1 MIRSAAFSAA
11 KGDFLRLNL
20 SGVGELVKQ
29 NVPRSELRQINEIV
43 PDGDKIVAGLQNLT
57 IDMKVDPKGMLSGT
71 IRLKAAS
78 EEDADA
84 IRTLAKTGLMAA
96 TAKLSNAP
104 GTPEGVVK
112 MIKGIKIGGSDG
124 VVEIQTE
131 ASIGALLSTVSSNLL
146 EYRRARQEIVCICN
160 MKQIQAAVE
169 QTMMAG
175 TAKPTLK
182 DLFGPDKY
190 IKVEL
195 KCPLGGSYI
204 IKYPGDDYT
213 ITCPHADKGHVL
225 PQ

>member
-1 MIRSAAFSAA
+1 
-11 KGDFLRLNL
+11 
-20 SGVGELVKQ
+20 
-29 NVPRSELRQINEIV
+29 
-43 PDGDKIVAGLQNLT
+43 
-57 IDMKVDPKGMLSGT
+57 
-71 IRLKAAS
+71 
-78 EEDADA
+78 
-84 IRTLAKTGLMAA
+84 MAA

-204 IKYPGDDYT
+204 IKYTGDDYT